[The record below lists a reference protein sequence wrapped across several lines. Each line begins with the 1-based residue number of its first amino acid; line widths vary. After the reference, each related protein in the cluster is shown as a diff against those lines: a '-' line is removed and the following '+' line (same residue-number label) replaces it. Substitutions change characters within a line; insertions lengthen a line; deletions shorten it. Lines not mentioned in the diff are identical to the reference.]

1 MYKQNPRS
9 NIIVNRTFIKYVVL
23 QKRNKD
29 SKEVA
34 EDGIEQS
41 IDNEDIESI
50 QVAGEGEAKGAATAE
65 RSII

>member
-1 MYKQNPRS
+1 MSEN
-9 NIIVNRTFIKYVVL
+9 L

-34 EDGIEQS
+34 EDGIERS

-50 QVAGEGEAKGAATAE
+50 QVAGEGEAKGGATAE
-65 RSII
+65 PVYNLITFL